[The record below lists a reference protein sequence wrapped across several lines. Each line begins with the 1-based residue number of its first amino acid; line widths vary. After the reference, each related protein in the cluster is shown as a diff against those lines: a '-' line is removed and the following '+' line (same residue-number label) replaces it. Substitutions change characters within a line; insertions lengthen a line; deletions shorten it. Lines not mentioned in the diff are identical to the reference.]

1 MKLTSV
7 PLTSRWRQLIVRSLP
22 PGSVLQAQCFSR
34 TSLWLALAVFAVWSH
49 VLAQHGDQEEEGQ
62 QKYSLKHLD
71 LVCVRPATPADF

>member
-22 PGSVLQAQCFSR
+22 SGSVFQADCFSI
-34 TSLWLALAVFAVWSH
+34 WLALAVFAVWSR
-49 VLAQHGDQEEEGQ
+49 VLAQDGDQEEEGQ

-71 LVCVRPATPADF
+71 LVCVRPAYSS